1 MKIVKEFICREI
13 AGEYVLVPTGD
24 TAQEMNG
31 MISINESAKFM
42 WENVEKASSYE
53 ELVAMV
59 LAEFEVEEELA
70 RRDVAAFLN
79 DSLKYGFIEPTKEDK
94 TW

>member
-24 TAQEMNG
+24 TAQELNG
-31 MISINESAKFM
+31 MININESARFM
-42 WENVEKASSYE
+42 WENIEQTDSFE
-53 ELVAMV
+53 ELVSLV
-59 LAEFEVEEELA
+59 LKEFEVEEEIA
-70 RRDVAAFLN
+70 KRDVASFVN
-79 DSLKYGFIEPTKEDK
+79 DLLRYGFLVPTKEDK